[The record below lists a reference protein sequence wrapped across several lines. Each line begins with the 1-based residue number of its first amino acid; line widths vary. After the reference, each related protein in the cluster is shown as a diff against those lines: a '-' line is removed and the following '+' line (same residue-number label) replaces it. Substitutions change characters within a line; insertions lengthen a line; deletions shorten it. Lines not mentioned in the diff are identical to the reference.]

1 MAELEN
7 KAERTTPMVENRAS
21 KPLGILPKNTQAIV
35 IAVISVIMVGAI
47 AFSGS
52 SAPKA
57 ATKSPVPSGPTI
69 VDPNQ
74 ARIAEYRQRLD
85 EQARKLAAE
94 QAQFQQARQQFAATT
109 GVPPGAA
116 APSQTG
122 PYSAEYAG
130 SDQNRGQEDSIENDR
145 KKRAYL
151 SLFASNVALSYR
163 KENAPTAQPQNPT
176 ANSGTVV
183 SPLPAQIVTPQGYFF
198 PTLTTS
204 PSRGST
210 LSANQSASA
219 SNGTDNGQSNP
230 ERRNT
235 GEPEEST
242 KRTDAPDKFAD
253 INKSEGKPYRVF
265 EGTVIETVLTNR
277 LNGSFAGPVNCL
289 VTTNLYSHDGQQ
301 LLIPQGSRVLGE
313 VKRVTTF
320 GQERLAV
327 VFHRL
332 IMPDGFSVSLDQ
344 FKGLNQIGET
354 GLRDQIN
361 HHYVQI
367 FGVSLAI
374 GAIAGLAQAD
384 TRGGIIQSST
394 DAYRQ
399 GVADSLSQSSLRIL
413 DRYLNVLPTLTIR
426 EGHRVKLFLSDD
438 LMLPAYKNHRMPG
451 DL

>member
-7 KAERTTPMVENRAS
+7 KAEHTAPVVENRAP
-21 KPLGILPKNTQAIV
+21 KPPGILPKNTQAIV

-57 ATKSPVPSGPTI
+57 STKSPLPSGPSV

-85 EQARKLAAE
+85 EQARKLSAE

-109 GVPPGAA
+109 GMPPGTV
-116 APSQTG
+116 APAQGG
-122 PYSAEYAG
+122 PYSSGYPG
-130 SDQNRGQEDSIENDR
+130 PDQTRNEEDSIENDR
-145 KKRAYL
+145 KKRVYL

-163 KENAPTAQPQNPT
+163 KENAPTAQPQNPST
-176 ANSGTVV
+176 NSATVA
-183 SPLPAQIVTPQGYFF
+183 SPLPAPIVTPQGYFF
-198 PTLTTS
+198 PTLTNPTS
-204 PSRGST
+204 GGRTPA
-210 LSANQSASA
+210 ANQSAST
-219 SNGTDNGQSNP
+219 SNGTENGHSNP
-230 ERRNT
+230 DHHDTDEL
-235 GEPEEST
+235 EST
-242 KRTDAPDKFAD
+242 QRTDAPDKFAD

-265 EGTVIETVLTNR
+265 EGTVVETVLTNR
-277 LNGSFAGPVNCL
+277 LNGSFAGPINCM

-313 VKRVTTF
+313 VKRVANF
-320 GQERLAV
+320 GQDRLAV

-332 IMPDGFSVSLDQ
+332 IMPDGYSVSLDQ
-344 FKGLNQIGET
+344 FKGLNQVGET

-426 EGHRVKLFLSDD
+426 EGHRVKLYLSDD
-438 LMLPAYKNHRMPG
+438 LLVPAYKNHRIPG